1 MLRSEVT
8 ALLNDLHNKEAKI
21 NITKGEE
28 YAVENEDAL
37 NNFKQAAEML
47 GVTPLQVCLVYM
59 YKHFCA
65 IANHAKR
72 GNVLSEPIEGR
83 ILDLRLYT
91 AIYLALVQEE
101 ESCSSE

>member
-28 YAVENEDAL
+28 YAIENEDAL

-47 GVTPLQVCLVYM
+47 NIIPRLICAVYM
-59 YKHFCA
+59 WKHFCA
-65 IANHAKR
+65 IMNHVKR
-72 GNVLSEPIEGR
+72 GAVLSESIEGR
-83 ILDLRLYT
+83 VLDLRLY
-91 AIYLALVQEE
+91 AALYLALVQEE
-101 ESCSSE
+101 EACSSE